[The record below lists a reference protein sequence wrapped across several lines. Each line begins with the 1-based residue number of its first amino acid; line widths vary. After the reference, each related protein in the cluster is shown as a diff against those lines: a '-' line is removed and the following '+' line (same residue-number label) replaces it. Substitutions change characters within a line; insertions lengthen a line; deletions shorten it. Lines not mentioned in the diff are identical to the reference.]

1 MHVLVVKAGVIY
13 FNIFFTIKHMNK
25 PDWCVVCLGWK
36 QGGGEGWA
44 RKTQDRLMSVGQK
57 DQYRAEVEIKEEK
70 AKNI

>member
-1 MHVLVVKAGVIY
+1 
-13 FNIFFTIKHMNK
+13 MNK

-36 QGGGEGWA
+36 QGGSEGWA
-44 RKTQDRLMSVGQK
+44 RKIQDRLMSVGQK